1 MRLEESLNLLKKGL
15 LVQGERFPMSQRTIL
30 AAQAA
35 HFSRSDDE
43 VQDVSSDEENKAD
56 DNKAD
61 AEVAEKQA

>member
-1 MRLEESLNLLKKGL
+1 GRKLESTQERIAGSG
-15 LVQGERFPMSQRTIL
+15 GSYGSRFPMSQMTIL

-35 HFSRSDDE
+35 HFSRFDDE

-61 AEVAEKQA
+61 A